1 MRAQIDAMVRALL
14 AAHLLEPDLHKM
26 LEREFPYF
34 DAPQSDDAADLGI
47 FQRVRALL
55 DLWRAQIAPRDL
67 DLATWTI
74 LHIMES
80 MVHAA
85 VIGAPPFPLAAIGQ
99 AITDAVMG
107 YLTLGAPPPGQPDQA
122 GKLASLP
129 PLP

>member
-1 MRAQIDAMVRALL
+1 MVRALL